1 MKSSTVSPVQA
12 TGPHLNRLRR
22 LQELPGPRGL
32 PLLGNALELEPTEL
46 HRLVSRWADHYGQM
60 FAFKVATQRI
70 VVVADPETIQSMLRE
85 RPGLFRRWR
94 KLETIATDIKAD
106 GLFTAEGTDWRRQ
119 RKFVMYALN
128 AGHVREFI
136 PRLEEVTGRLRR
148 RWWQAALAG
157 TPVDVRGDLM
167 RFTVDVTSGL
177 AFGRD
182 INTLEEQTDPIQNHL
197 DKIFPA
203 VARWLPAPF
212 PYWRYLK
219 SAADRETAD
228 AVEKVGKLIDALIAE
243 TRERLAAS
251 LELRAKPTNLLEALV
266 AAHDSDEGGPSDE
279 EIAANVMTMLL
290 AGEDTTANSIAYMIH
305 FLKEYPQVQAAV
317 QEEVDRVFGMTEQ
330 PWEDPG
336 TADKLRY
343 IEAFANESL
352 RCKPVAGYVL
362 FLEPNEDMQIQ
373 DVFVPKGTPVFAL
386 TGYPG
391 TQEANF
397 EDAKAFRPERW
408 LQPVEPAGCPHSAGS
423 NNSGSHNSASHNTRA
438 FMPFGSG
445 PRFCPGRQLA
455 MLQIKMVISMLC
467 RDFEVRHQQDAPALQ
482 DAYNFT
488 VGPTN
493 VSAVLH
499 PRRPVRRGTDIEL
512 RIGERRSLVIP
523 IAFSERRIHGRRS
536 ADAAS
541 RRHAAEQR
549 ARERRALALPISFP
563 ERRAGERRR
572 QHTALVG

>member
-1 MKSSTVSPVQA
+1 MNSPAVMPSSVSEA
-12 TGPHLNRLRR
+12 EANRLRR
-22 LQELPGPRGL
+22 LHQLPGPRGL

-46 HRLVSRWADHYGQM
+46 HRLVSGWADRYGSM
-60 FAFKVATQRI
+60 FVFKVATQRI
-70 VVVADPETIQSMLRE
+70 LVVADPETIQPMLRE

-106 GLFTAEGTDWRRQ
+106 GLFTAEGADWRRQ
-119 RKFVMYALN
+119 RRFVMYALN

-148 RWWQAALAG
+148 RWWRAALAG

-167 RFTVDVTSGL
+167 RLTVDVTSGL

-182 INTLEEQTDPIQNHL
+182 INTLEEKNDPIQNHL

-212 PYWRYLK
+212 PYWRYVR

-251 LELRAKPTNLLEALV
+251 PELRARPTNLLEALV

-279 EIAANVMTMLL
+279 EISANVMTMLL

-305 FLKEYPQVQAAV
+305 FLKEHPEVQAAV
-317 QEEVDRVFGMTEQ
+317 QEEVDRVFGMTDQ
-330 PWEDPG
+330 PWQEPA

-343 IEAFANESL
+343 IEAVANESL
-352 RCKPVAGYVL
+352 RCKPVAGHVV
-362 FLEPNEDMQIQ
+362 FLEPNEDVQIR

-386 TGYPG
+386 IAYPA

-397 EDAKAFRPERW
+397 SDAKAFRPERW
-408 LQPVEPAGCPHSAGS
+408 LQQPAQQEGCPHVAG
-423 NNSGSHNSASHNTRA
+423 AHNTKA
-438 FMPFGSG
+438 YMPFGSG

-467 RDFEVRHQQDAPALQ
+467 RDFDVRHPEGAAALH
-482 DAYNFT
+482 DIYNFT

-493 VSAVLH
+493 VTATLH

-512 RIGERRSLVIP
+512 RIGERRTLVIP
-523 IAFSERRIHGRRS
+523 I
-536 ADAAS
+536 
-541 RRHAAEQR
+541 
-549 ARERRALALPISFP
+549 PFP
-563 ERRAGERRR
+563 ERRACGRRRTDAAARRQAAELRVRERRSLAMPISFAERRSGERRR
-572 QHTALVG
+572 QHAEPAA